1 MKTQLID
8 RYGTEQMIHKIKF
21 LISLLLDRIEK
32 NLRKIDMVDQ
42 MIETNIWKKT
52 IYGIRQKLIDHTNK
66 QDIRYN
72 VNRQRKMLIEEDE
85 TDDRN
90 KHEKI

>member
-1 MKTQLID
+1 
-8 RYGTEQMIHKIKF
+8 
-21 LISLLLDRIEK
+21 
-32 NLRKIDMVDQ
+32 MVDQ